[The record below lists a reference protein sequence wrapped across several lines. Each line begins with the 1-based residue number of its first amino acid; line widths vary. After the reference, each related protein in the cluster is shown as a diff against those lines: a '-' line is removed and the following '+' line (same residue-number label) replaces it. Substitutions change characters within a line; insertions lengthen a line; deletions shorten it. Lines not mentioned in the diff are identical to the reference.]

1 MDIRKGISPLVAST
15 ILVIIAIA
23 GGIMLYQYYNTLM
36 TSLTSSTETLIIKKV
51 RLIELNNNSVL
62 YIDLWN
68 PSSYTARIT
77 NIIIDNTKIRTNETV
92 GPASSKQVI
101 MNINSTLL
109 NIRPG
114 TPHYIILEYTLN
126 NNETQYTDPYKVI
139 IE

>member
-1 MDIRKGISPLVAST
+1 MRIRRGISPLVAST

-51 RLIELNNNSVL
+51 RLIELDNSSVL

-68 PSSYTARIT
+68 PSSYMAKIT
-77 NIIIDNTKIRTNETV
+77 NIIIDDTKIGVNETV
-92 GPASSKQVI
+92 EPASSKQIVVS
-101 MNINSTLL
+101 INNTLL
-109 NIRPG
+109 DIRPG
-114 TPHYIILEYTLN
+114 TSHYVILEYTSN
-126 NNETQYTDPYKVI
+126 NDETRYTDPYRVI